1 MIFEAG
7 ETKKMVSRRQHKI
20 ARVILESVSKTI
32 LNRLS
37 DPRVNGLISVTEVDV
52 SPDMKNATVYL
63 SILTPENRGQDT
75 IFEAVCHAVG
85 HIQHQLGFELTGKC
99 CPKLQFKQDQKVKKT
114 LETLRLIEE
123 AEHEYTEHPLQEMP
137 EDIKE

>member
-1 MIFEAG
+1 M
-7 ETKKMVSRRQHKI
+7 TSRRQYKI
-20 ARVILESVSKTI
+20 ARVIRESVSKTI
-32 LNRLS
+32 LTGLS
-37 DPRVNGLISVTEVDV
+37 DPRINGLISVTEVDV

-75 IFEAVCHAVG
+75 IFEAVFHAAG
-85 HIQHQLGFELTGKC
+85 HFQHALSGELTGKC

-123 AEHEYTEHPLQEMP
+123 AEHEYSEHSLQEMP
-137 EDIKE
+137 EDIEE

>member
-1 MIFEAG
+1 M
-7 ETKKMVSRRQHKI
+7 TSRRQYKI
-20 ARVILESVSKTI
+20 ARVIRESVSKTI
-32 LNRLS
+32 LRGLS
-37 DPRVNGLISVTEVDV
+37 DPRINGLISVTEVDV

-85 HIQHQLGFELTGKC
+85 HIQHELG
-99 CPKLQFKQDQKVKKT
+99 QFKQDHKVKKT

-123 AEHEYTEHPLQEMP
+123 AEQEYSEHPLQEAP
-137 EDIKE
+137 DGIEE

>member
-1 MIFEAG
+1 
-7 ETKKMVSRRQHKI
+7 
-20 ARVILESVSKTI
+20 VSKTI
-32 LNRLS
+32 LTGLS
-37 DPRVNGLISVTEVDV
+37 DPRINGLISVTEVDV

-85 HIQHQLGFELTGKC
+85 HIQHQLGSDLTGRC
-99 CPKLQFKQDQKVKKT
+99 CPQLQFKLDQKVKKT

-123 AEHEYTEHPLQEMP
+123 VEHEYTEHPLQETP
-137 EDIKE
+137 EDLRE

>member
-1 MIFEAG
+1 MA
-7 ETKKMVSRRQHKI
+7 TRRQKKI
-20 ARVILESVSKTI
+20 ARVIRESVSKTI
-32 LNRLS
+32 LRGLS
-37 DPRVNGLISVTEVDV
+37 DPRINGLISVTEVDV

-85 HIQHQLGFELTGKC
+85 HFQHQLSGELTGKC
-99 CPKLQFKQDQKVKKT
+99 CPQLQFKQDQKVKKT

-123 AEHEYTEHPLQEMP
+123 AEHEYSEHPLQDMP
-137 EDIKE
+137 EDIEE

>member
-1 MIFEAG
+1 MA
-7 ETKKMVSRRQHKI
+7 SRRQQKV
-20 ARVILESVSKTI
+20 ARVIRESVSKTI
-32 LNRLS
+32 LTGLS
-37 DPRVNGLISVTEVDV
+37 DPRVKGLISVTEVDV

-75 IFEAVCHAVG
+75 IFEALCHASA
-85 HIQHQLGFELTGKC
+85 HFQHQLSGELTGKC

-123 AEHEYTEHPLQEMP
+123 AEHEYSEHPLLEMP
-137 EDIKE
+137 EDTKE